1 MCYDKYIGC
10 IILHFFGK
18 EVFSMKRALMGGF
31 VISGK
36 LGCRAERADLLIED
50 GKITAIGSVDCA
62 GAERMDCTGKYIM
75 PGLIN
80 MHAHLF
86 GTGMPSKILGGGSA
100 QKAVLKFV
108 RTPLGRRVLDS
119 MVASHALAELD
130 SGVTTLRAVG
140 DFCGSDLRVRDAVRT
155 GEKLGPRMYCS
166 GTAITVPGGHGDGTF
181 AETACTLEE
190 LVRLVDAHHEAGA
203 DFIKI
208 CVTGGVMDATKKG
221 SPGEL
226 KMNLEQTQAV
236 CGRAHALGMKVASH
250 TESPDGMRVAIEGG
264 VDTVEHSA
272 AFDETMQQ
280 VLKERDGGV
289 ILTFSPA
296 LPLARLSPEV
306 TKLNELCVYNSEVVM
321 QGMREGGRAAME
333 AGIHVGL
340 GTDAS
345 CPFATQYNM
354 WREIW
359 YFWKMMQVS
368 TDFAIYTATLSN
380 AKILGI
386 SDITGSVEIGK
397 YADLLLLNR
406 NPVEDLEAMREP
418 YAVVKEGKIRM
429 PRLKK
434 SSFIEQELDR
444 LATTL

>member
-1 MCYDKYIGC
+1 
-10 IILHFFGK
+10 
-18 EVFSMKRALMGGF
+18 MKRALIGGF

-36 LGCRAERADLLIED
+36 PGCQAQKADILVEA
-50 GKITAIGSVDCA
+50 GKIAAIGKIDRT
-62 GAERMDCTGKYIM
+62 GAEVMDCTGKYIM

-86 GTGMPSKILGGGSA
+86 GTGKPSKALGGGSS

-108 RTPLGRRVLDS
+108 HTPLGQKVLDS
-119 MVASHALAELD
+119 MVASHVLAELD

-140 DFCGSDLRVRDAVRT
+140 DFCGSDLRIRDAVRA

-181 AETACTLEE
+181 AETASDPADL
-190 LVRLVDAHHEAGA
+190 RALVDAHHAAGS

-226 KMNLEQTQAV
+226 KMDLEQTRAV
-236 CGRAHALGMKVASH
+236 CDRAHELGMKVASH

-264 VDTVEHSA
+264 VDTIEHSA
-272 AFDETMQQ
+272 GFDEALQEI
-280 VLKERDGGV
+280 LRNRNGGV

-296 LPLARLSPEV
+296 LPLARLSPAV
-306 TKLNELCVYNSEVVM
+306 TKLNELCVYNSEVVLE
-321 QGMREGGRAAME
+321 GMREGGRTAME
-333 AGIHVGL
+333 SGIRVGL

-354 WREIW
+354 WREVW
-359 YFWKMMQVS
+359 YFWKMMKVP
-368 TDFAIYTATLSN
+368 TDYAIYTATLSN
-380 AKILGI
+380 AEILGI
-386 SDITGSVEIGK
+386 SDITGSVETGK
-397 YADLLLLNR
+397 YADLLILR
-406 NPVEDLEAMREP
+406 SNPLDNLEALREP
-418 YAVVKEGKIRM
+418 YAVIKEGKFRR
-429 PRLKK
+429 PRLNKNA
-434 SSFIEQELDR
+434 FIEQELDS
-444 LATTL
+444 LAASL